1 MTTQPAF
8 GFKELFAHV
17 VGDMAKA
24 ICERN
29 GETRQQQ
36 FARSEA
42 AVHMIMGF
50 LPRDVIEATLAGHCV
65 MFHEVITD
73 SVHDTL
79 RGEVD
84 TMRRGTRG
92 NLVALNNAFWGNL
105 DRLERY
111 QLRLA
116 EGRRD
121 VPGVQTPD
129 LGPEVRATPTPEP
142 AAEAPPLAARTQP
155 APAGTLHAPVQ
166 TPPAP
171 AQTLHASAGTPVRA
185 PVLTPAQTPAQTM
198 VAETRDVQAHAGA
211 ETIAVRLPETTV
223 PYRPSAEAIAAC
235 RANPEAVAALD
246 AGDPTRFARAM
257 GIDMPSEAYLA
268 AAGEGS
274 IFASSGRVFDRQAS
288 RIPPREGAAGRPKA

>member
-1 MTTQPAF
+1 MTTQLAF

-121 VPGVQTPD
+121 VPEVQTPD
-129 LGPEVRATPTPEP
+129 LGPEVRAAPTPEP

-155 APAGTLHAPVQ
+155 APA
-166 TPPAP
+166 
-171 AQTLHASAGTPVRA
+171 QTLHTSAGTPVRA
-185 PVLTPAQTPAQTM
+185 PAQTPGQTPAQTM
-198 VAETRDVQAHAGA
+198 VAETRDVPAHAGA

-257 GIDMPSEAYLA
+257 GIDTPSEAYLAA

-288 RIPPREGAAGRPKA
+288 GIPPRAGAAGRPKA